1 MTKEDM
7 KQISD
12 LMDEKFIASE
22 DRMRAEI
29 AASEARTGEKIESC
43 EEKITVTACD
53 EKITA
58 CEEKITSCKE
68 QITECNEKIDK
79 VENDL
84 RSEIK
89 KNRIS
94 LTRSMQEL
102 NAKWVETNEKLDRM
116 LARMEGMDKNMS
128 AMRAEMDA
136 VPKRFDAVETN
147 LGRKISESEAATRR
161 YTEKLFFQV
170 AEGKKKR
177 STRSSGLEG

>member
-22 DRMRAEI
+22 GRMRAEI
-29 AASEARTGEKIESC
+29 VASEARTGEKI
-43 EEKITVTACD
+43 D
-53 EKITA
+53 R
-58 CEEKITSCKE
+58 
-68 QITECNEKIDK
+68 
-79 VENDL
+79 VENNL
-84 RSEIK
+84 SAEIK

-94 LTRSMQEL
+94 MTRHMQEL
-102 NAKWVETNEKLDRM
+102 NTKWVETLDRM
-116 LARMEGMDKNMS
+116 LARMDGMDKNMS

-147 LGRKISESEAATRR
+147 LGRKISESEAVTRR

-177 STRSSGLEG
+177 SVRSSGLEG

>member
-22 DRMRAEI
+22 GRMRAEI
-29 AASEARTGEKIESC
+29 VASEARTGEKI
-43 EEKITVTACD
+43 D
-53 EKITA
+53 R
-58 CEEKITSCKE
+58 
-68 QITECNEKIDK
+68 
-79 VENDL
+79 VENNL
-84 RSEIK
+84 SAEIK

-94 LTRSMQEL
+94 MTRHMQEL

-170 AEGKKKR
+170 AEGKKKC
-177 STRSSGLEG
+177 SVRSSGLEG

>member
-22 DRMRAEI
+22 GRMRAEI
-29 AASEARTGEKIESC
+29 VASEARTGEKI
-43 EEKITVTACD
+43 D
-53 EKITA
+53 R
-58 CEEKITSCKE
+58 
-68 QITECNEKIDK
+68 
-79 VENDL
+79 VENNL
-84 RSEIK
+84 SAEIK
-89 KNRIS
+89 KTRIS
-94 LTRSMQEL
+94 MTRHMQEL

-116 LARMEGMDKNMS
+116 LARMDGMDKNMS

-147 LGRKISESEAATRR
+147 LGRKISESEAVTRR

-177 STRSSGLEG
+177 SVRSSGLEG